1 MKLLKEK
8 ITLFIT
14 HLCLNW
20 LIYVFI
26 IIFPFLYN
34 RISIKEYFWING
46 SIFDE
51 KFGIRYFLTVALMA
65 FLAILFYKIEKNGRY
80 RGRDAQY
87 TWKRSWWKIL
97 YFFGPLSFGLTIFI
111 AFTIG
116 LYFEFDH
123 KKVFS
128 LHLSRHYMFFI
139 FMSIVYA
146 FWFERLADKRRR
158 KSDSTKALVLHAD
171 QADPQLHWMH
181 GINTVIDFYARDT
194 KDFVK
199 TELANIFM
207 RLEQNMRSPSADSE
221 RFVIVDT
228 ANAPLE
234 LAYFLFY
241 LKRSITA
248 AAQRNERGYFKLH
261 AIVFIRSHAKGQAF
275 VILTDGSEV
284 QANGIM
290 EYLKKHDLRHYF
302 PKISKT
308 ISVNLLHVNLS
319 YPKNGQL
326 VELQGQTKLAMY
338 ANMKD
343 NEIVKIGSIGPRIK
357 DYVGDFWKN
366 KEHLPHEVWDT
377 YVVID

>member
-1 MKLLKEK
+1 MKFLKEK
-8 ITLFIT
+8 IALFTT
-14 HLCLNW
+14 HLSHNW

-46 SIFDE
+46 PIFDE
-51 KFGIRYFLTVALMA
+51 KFGIRYFLTVALMV
-65 FLAILFYKIEKNGRY
+65 FLAILFYKIEKYGRY
-80 RGRDAQY
+80 RDRDSQY
-87 TWKRSWWKIL
+87 TWKRFWWKIL

-158 KSDSTKALVLHAD
+158 REDSTKPLVLNAD
-171 QADPQLHWMH
+171 QADSQLHWMQ
-181 GINTVIDFYARDT
+181 GIKTVIDFYARDT

-199 TELANIFM
+199 AELASIFM
-207 RLEQNMRSPSADSE
+207 RLQQNIQQPSVDSE

-228 ANAPLE
+228 AIAPLE
-234 LAYFLFY
+234 LTYFLFY
-241 LKRSITA
+241 HKRSITA
-248 AAQRNERGYFKLH
+248 AAERDGRGHFKLH
-261 AIVFIRSHAKGQAF
+261 AIVFIRSHAKGEAF
-275 VILTDGSEV
+275 VILTDGSEL
-284 QANGIM
+284 QANGII
-290 EYLKKHDLRHYF
+290 EYLKKQNLRHYF

-319 YPKNGQL
+319 CPKNGQL
-326 VELQGQTKLAMY
+326 VELQTQTKQAMN

-343 NEIVKIGSIGPRIK
+343 NEIVNIGSIGPRIK

-366 KEHLPHEVWDT
+366 KERLPHEVWDT